1 MSDQLD
7 LQLLQQVVERG
18 PDQAAALD
26 LVVDWFLKLPVFEA
40 TAGLAVREA
49 IDQVIDTPRTR
60 RWRLEQ
66 LHRQELAY
74 LGVRVEIVLRAALS
88 LPPGQYRQD
97 FGIAGTDV
105 DCKWSKYWGGW
116 EIPPEAV
123 GHLCLLVWADDAES
137 SFAVGLFLAKNEVLT
152 HINGNRDRKRKI
164 QRPEGLATVRWLVP
178 RGTRLPPNVLL
189 RLPPADRDAILAP
202 TGGDDRMA
210 ELFRRCEGVVLKR
223 HVIASVAQQDD
234 PTRRARAMRKRLEPE
249 GLEIFCGYLREQK
262 DRAAELGGPVPP
274 TSDHWV
280 CLRSDG
286 SSAAKAKA
294 NGMADLLWDVA

>member
-1 MSDQLD
+1 VSDQLD
-7 LQLLQQVVERG
+7 LQLVQQAVDRG
-18 PDQAAALD
+18 LHQAAALD
-26 LVVDWFLKLPVFEA
+26 LVAAWCLKFPDFDA
-40 TAGLAVREA
+40 IAGLAIRDA

-60 RWRLEQ
+60 RWCLEQ

-74 LGVRVEIVLRAALS
+74 LGVRVEIVLRDALS
-88 LPPGQYRQD
+88 LPPGEYGQD
-97 FGIAGTDV
+97 FGIAGSDV
-105 DCKWSKYWGGW
+105 DCKWSKHWGGW

-123 GHLCLLVWADDAES
+123 DKLCLLVWADDASS
-137 SFAVGLFLAKNEVLT
+137 SFAIGIFLARNEFLT

-202 TGGDDRMA
+202 AGGDDRMA

-262 DRAAELGGPVPP
+262 QRAAELGGPVPP

-286 SSAAKAKA
+286 SSAAKAA
-294 NGMADLLWDVA
+294 TSGMAQLLWDVA